1 MPKLKNKVT
10 GVQVEVSEETATL
23 LGAEYQPVS
32 EPRQP
37 AKPSSKQAK

>member
-10 GVQVEVSEETATL
+10 GVVVEVSEETAAL
-23 LGAEYQPVS
+23 LGPEYQPVS

-37 AKPSSKQAK
+37 AKPSRKQAK

>member
-10 GVQVEVSEETATL
+10 GVVVEVSDETATL
-23 LGAEYQPVS
+23 LGPEYQPVS

-37 AKPSSKQAK
+37 AKPSRKQAK